1 VVARYAVVVIRGR
14 SVRTGWGGV
23 CIVLGL
29 SSVTACGTDSVERVA
44 VPEAH
49 AVEVG
54 GDPSMPEAAPA
65 VSRHLV
71 VAPPTSTTAPPPA
84 TTIPP
89 SQRTSPSA
97 GCEVGAR
104 LDAGVHRRPWLG
116 VERQVIVRLPSSEAP
131 APVPVVFNLHG
142 SAASAATHEAYIHF
156 SAPASQRGY
165 LVLTPEGM
173 PPAEGQFQVWEFLP
187 GVHPDDP
194 GYLASLV
201 DWIAEAHCVDL
212 DRVFATGFSNG
223 ATMTNVL
230 ACHTGGRFRA
240 VAGVAA
246 HRFPI
251 VCPSGPVS
259 VLGIH
264 GTADP
269 IVPYLGGPLLRRPE
283 IWMPPVEET
292 FDQWARAGRCEVAP
306 RFEVVAEEVTRRTW
320 SRCARDAQVVLYS
333 VEGGG
338 HGWPWA
344 GDPMHPGK
352 IDATTVILDFFDLH

>member
-1 VVARYAVVVIRGR
+1 
-14 SVRTGWGGV
+14 VRTGGGGL

-29 SSVTACGTDSVERVA
+29 LSVTACGADTVERA
-44 VPEAH
+44 ATEAH
-49 AVEVG
+49 PAEVVELVEATTAVL
-54 GDPSMPEAAPA
+54 PEPRGPTVA
-65 VSRHLV
+65 
-71 VAPPTSTTAPPPA
+71 VAPPGPGTTTTTQLISTERST
-84 TTIPP
+84 P
-89 SQRTSPSA
+89 SP
-97 GCEVGAR
+97 GCGSESH
-104 LDAGVHRRPWLG
+104 LDAGVHLRPWLG
-116 VERQVIVRLPSSEAP
+116 VDRQVIVRPPAFERPSP
-131 APVPVVFNLHG
+131 APVVLNLHG

-156 SAPASQRGY
+156 SVPAAERGY

-173 PPAEGQFQVWEFLP
+173 PPAEGQLQVWEFFP

-194 GYLASLV
+194 GYLASLI
-201 DWIAEAHCVDL
+201 DWVGEAHCVDL

-264 GTADP
+264 GTGDQ

-292 FDQWARAGRCEVAP
+292 FEQWAQSGRCDPAP
-306 RFEVVAEEVTRRTW
+306 RFEVAAPEVTRRTW
-320 SRCARDAQVVLYS
+320 TRCAGGSQVVLYS
-333 VEGGG
+333 IEGGG
-338 HGWPWA
+338 HGWPWV

-352 IDATTVILDFFDLH
+352 IDATTVILDFFDAH